1 MGCLQAQKQERSR
14 SDASFRAGIQVGERL
29 LQHIR
34 AGDRMCRVASA
45 GDLKAAYYHLYVWV
59 DWGSKLG
66 AFFRVGGQLVFSC
79 PPGLVVRSSDYT
91 LCGRPVS
98 IATPSH
104 RICHPPANHHPLPSR
119 SSSSEVCLPRLSLQ
133 HDSPSFACHSQACA
147 RKVAHHPST
156 TGMASPRISP
166 HACTAHY
173 ATSPRCPSSTA

>member
-1 MGCLQAQKQERSR
+1 
-14 SDASFRAGIQVGERL
+14 
-29 LQHIR
+29 
-34 AGDRMCRVASA
+34 MCRVASA
-45 GDLKAAYYHLYVWV
+45 GDLKAAYYHLYVCV